1 MPNWRAVGFGV
12 VVEGVLAFTG
22 VLVPIIGHAMT
33 GIAGGFAAGILG
45 GGGPRAGL
53 DHGAVTGVGGA
64 VLVSVVSVGIA
75 VTVGFGSPIATI
87 IGDAVPLLASV
98 FSLDTP
104 VTLFLGAVTVAASSI
119 VGSVL
124 GATLRGDTPLPAGPP
139 EERGRNRP

>member
-22 VLVPIIGHAMT
+22 VLVPVFGHAMT
-33 GIAGGFAAGILG
+33 GFAGGFAAGVLG

-53 DHGAVTGVGGA
+53 DHGTVTGVAGA
-64 VLVSVVSVGIA
+64 VLVSFVSVGIA

-87 IGDAVPLLASV
+87 IGDAVPVLATV

-104 VTLFLGAVTVAASSI
+104 VTLLVGAVTVAAA
-119 VGSVL
+119 SVL
-124 GATLRGDTPLPAGPP
+124 GGVLGAALRGDTPLPTGPP
-139 EERGRNRP
+139 EERGPNRP